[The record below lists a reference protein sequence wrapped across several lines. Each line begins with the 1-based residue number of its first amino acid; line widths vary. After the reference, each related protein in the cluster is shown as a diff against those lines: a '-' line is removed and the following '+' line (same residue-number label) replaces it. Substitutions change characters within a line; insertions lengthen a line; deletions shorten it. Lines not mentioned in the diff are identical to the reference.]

1 MKKVLA
7 ICSLVVLLIGG
18 IALNASATPI
28 TGGISF
34 AGQGTPDNFDL
45 LLATQIT
52 FGGAIVVTATNGSYG
67 IILPGAGVTVASP
80 LVFVPPTLPAPLW
93 SITATPA
100 ISFDATS
107 MVVTDKTSNHVDISG
122 SALAHFP
129 GLDDTP
135 GSYVFTLNSL
145 GGTFSF
151 SASNGIPVP
160 EPATLVMLGS
170 ALVGLVAFRRK
181 FRR

>member
-18 IALNASATPI
+18 IAFNASATPI

-45 LLATQIT
+45 SLAAQIV
-52 FGGAIVVTATNGSYG
+52 FGGVILVTATNGSYA
-67 IILPGAGVTVASP
+67 IVPVGAAVTVASP

-93 SITATPA
+93 SITATPG

-107 MVVTDKTSNHVDISG
+107 MVVTNQTSEHVDISG
-122 SALAHFP
+122 LALAHFP

-135 GSYVFTLNSL
+135 GSYIFTLNSL

-151 SASNGIPVP
+151 SASNAALP